1 MNMRTYLS
9 FVGYYILIHF
19 FVLSSTSGEIHFDPL
34 EMVINS
40 VDFHLKPPITF
51 RQLTFIRFKKAGY
64 IDLVHV

>member
-40 VDFHLKPPITF
+40 VDLHLKTPVTF
-51 RQLTFIRFKKAGY
+51 KKLIFIRFKKAGY
-64 IDLVHV
+64 IDLVQI